1 MSKRVGEGAETRS
14 TATSGAERLCFKPFR
29 GAVES
34 KTEYAGVAELADAP
48 DLGSGGFHR
57 GGSSPFA
64 RTKNTLS
71 PSGGG
76 GFFLNR
82 MEGLEAKRN
91 E

>member
-1 MSKRVGEGAETRS
+1 MKRAYEGAETGARRRIEPIDYVSSRS
-14 TATSGAERLCFKPFR
+14 AARLR
-29 GAVES
+29 T

-76 GFFLNR
+76 VFFLNR
-82 MEGLEAKRN
+82 MKGLEAERN